1 MSNIIAKNEFSKLE
15 LEYKGKTYTNFIL
28 RKHKG
33 TPYYGAEYS
42 SLFGRIRTKFKETND
57 LKLPEFLSPH
67 TLRHTFCTKMANAGM
82 NPKAL
87 QYFMGHAN
95 IIMTLDYYAHAT
107 YECARD
113 EFKRVTSFEAETR
126 NIIDNSSVLSA

>member
-1 MSNIIAKNEFSKLE
+1 M
-15 LEYKGKTYTNFIL
+15 
-28 RKHKG
+28 
-33 TPYYGAEYS
+33 
-42 SLFGRIRTKFKETND
+42 
-57 LKLPEFLSPH
+57 
-67 TLRHTFCTKMANAGM
+67 RHTFCTKMANAGM

-113 EFKRVTSFEAETR
+113 EFTRITSSSGATTNFESVVAE
-126 NIIDNSSVLSA
+126 LSA

>member
-1 MSNIIAKNEFSKLE
+1 
-15 LEYKGKTYTNFIL
+15 
-28 RKHKG
+28 
-33 TPYYGAEYS
+33 
-42 SLFGRIRTKFKETND
+42 
-57 LKLPEFLSPH
+57 
-67 TLRHTFCTKMANAGM
+67 M

-113 EFKRVTSFEAETR
+113 EFARITSSNVKTMDVESIA
-126 NIIDNSSVLSA
+126 SALSA